1 MWDVAVAG
9 LSLFTVVTL
18 GPTLLVA
25 KYLERR
31 GWQRLGRS
39 GRLFYVGS
47 ESGWQAWQLTFR
59 TADWID
65 RHEVALRILAFI
77 AAGSAAGIQLIRSL

>member
-18 GPTLLVA
+18 GPTLLVT
-25 KYLERR
+25 KLERR
-31 GWQRLGRS
+31 GWHRLGSS
-39 GRLFYVGS
+39 GKLVYVGA
-47 ESGWQAWQLTFR
+47 ESGWRAWRLTFR

-65 RHEVALRILAFI
+65 THEMALRILAFI

>member
-1 MWDVAVAG
+1 M
-9 LSLFTVVTL
+9 
-18 GPTLLVA
+18 LVSN
-25 KYLERR
+25 LERR

-39 GRLFYVGS
+39 GKLLYVGA
-47 ESGWQAWQLTFR
+47 ESGWRAWRLTFR